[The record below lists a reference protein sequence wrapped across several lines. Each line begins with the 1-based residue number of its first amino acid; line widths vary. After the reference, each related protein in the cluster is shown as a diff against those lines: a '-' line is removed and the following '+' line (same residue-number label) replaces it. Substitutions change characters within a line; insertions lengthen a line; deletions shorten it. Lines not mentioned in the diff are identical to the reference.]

1 MQTNQEY
8 LQDVLE
14 KALKKK
20 IIKKEEIKDI
30 ETRLNEIT
38 KYHYDFKKLYQTK
51 KNKQT
56 ETETETETK
65 TETETETE
73 I

>member
-20 IIKKEEIKDI
+20 IIKKEEIKEI

-38 KYHYDFKKLYQTK
+38 K
-51 KNKQT
+51 
-56 ETETETETK
+56 
-65 TETETETE
+65 
-73 I
+73 